1 LRICPPSRCKT
12 EAHAKK
18 LPITWNR
25 FESICVIG
33 HDGVLNRRLT
43 QQTRMEEQTMN
54 IATANASTN
63 EAANATQTSPPL
75 TRDEIAGNFSLL
87 GNGPMVIDATPGLIL
102 QVRSGMVQICHPEE
116 EGHQLVEDGEI
127 VVLDRKGELALAPIT
142 RAEVRLEWPLV
153 QAAPLAR
160 TNAIPGED
168 NPLEL
173 YAWA

>member
-1 LRICPPSRCKT
+1 
-12 EAHAKK
+12 
-18 LPITWNR
+18 
-25 FESICVIG
+25 
-33 HDGVLNRRLT
+33 
-43 QQTRMEEQTMN
+43 MN
-54 IATANASTN
+54 IAIVNASPN
-63 EAANATQTSPPL
+63 EANPATQTTPPL

-102 QVRSGMVQICHPEE
+102 HVRSGMVQICHPEE
-116 EGHQLVEDGEI
+116 EGQRLVEGGET

-160 TNAIPGED
+160 STATPSED
-168 NPLEL
+168 ELLEL